1 MKLYNL
7 ACEDKGL
14 MPSNTCQP
22 IKFKG
27 PYNHLVYVPSL
38 KKKEMKFHVQASF
51 QPSVF
56 KSSSDFL
63 IQYFPFKF
71 ITPCTDDIPPRSVT
85 CNMSQ
90 ANSVVHITV

>member
-1 MKLYNL
+1 MITDIISSQSVMKLYNL

-38 KKKEMKFHVQASF
+38 KKKK
-51 QPSVF
+51 
-56 KSSSDFL
+56 
-63 IQYFPFKF
+63 
-71 ITPCTDDIPPRSVT
+71 
-85 CNMSQ
+85 
-90 ANSVVHITV
+90 